1 MPLDQAAGEEVT
13 YTPTSCRNTATTTT
27 EAALNGIL
35 KPLTAAS
42 NATEISRNTMLTP
55 VTEPILVNLQY
66 DNLNCLVEVSAQIG
80 LQWA

>member
-13 YTPTSCRNTATTTT
+13 CIPTFCRTTTLTTT

-42 NATEISRNTMLTP
+42 NATEISQNTMPTP
-55 VTEPILVNLQY
+55 ANEPRPINLHY
-66 DNLNCLVEVSAQIG
+66 DDVNCLVEVSAQIG